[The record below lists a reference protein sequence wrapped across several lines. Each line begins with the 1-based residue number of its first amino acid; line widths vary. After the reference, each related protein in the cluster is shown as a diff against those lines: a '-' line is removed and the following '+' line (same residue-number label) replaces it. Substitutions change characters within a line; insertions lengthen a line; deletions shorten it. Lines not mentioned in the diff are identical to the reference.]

1 MGRRVGFWSAMVLA
15 IVLLV
20 GSAAAQGRVTVT
32 ANELIQRNHVLEV
45 AVGTEVVWADPHF
58 ERVWFPSGPGE
69 PAGRAHAGRL
79 SGGVRTD
86 RGIPGDLH
94 PGECPSGERCVSDA
108 CSRET
113 GELIGERVAIWLR
126 AGG

>member
-1 MGRRVGFWSAMVLA
+1 MGRRAGFLSAMVLA

-58 ERVWFPSGPGE
+58 ERVWFPSGPGNPRVE
-69 PAGRAHAGRL
+69 RTPAGFRA
-79 SGGVRTD
+79 VF
-86 RGIPGDLH
+86 
-94 PGECPSGERCVSDA
+94 ER
-108 CSRET
+108 T
-113 GELIGERVAIWLR
+113 GEYRGAFTLVSAHRGSDVYPMRVVVKPVN
-126 AGG
+126 